1 MRFVF
6 LTLAL
11 AAGLAA
17 QQPNTVTAN
26 VSLSQTITTGTA
38 VFFVQFLDASSSS
51 TVDSAVAA
59 LTSAGVTA
67 SDLVDVAVE
76 LNQGFVVTTYNFKM
90 RVASGQQTA
99 TRDKFIAIQRTLA
112 NSQTQAIGWSSSV
125 IPTDDE
131 ISTAL
136 Q

>member
-1 MRFVF
+1 MRLFFV
-6 LTLAL
+6 TLAL

-59 LTSAGVTA
+59 LSFVGVMPFSGFAVSGLEHWLGMRNALLVCAAGYALVSAA
-67 SDLVDVAVE
+67 MLS
-76 LNQGFVVTTYNFKM
+76 
-90 RVASGQQTA
+90 R
-99 TRDKFIAIQRTLA
+99 R
-112 NSQTQAIGWSSSV
+112 WPSSEGAGES
-125 IPTDDE
+125 
-131 ISTAL
+131 
-136 Q
+136 